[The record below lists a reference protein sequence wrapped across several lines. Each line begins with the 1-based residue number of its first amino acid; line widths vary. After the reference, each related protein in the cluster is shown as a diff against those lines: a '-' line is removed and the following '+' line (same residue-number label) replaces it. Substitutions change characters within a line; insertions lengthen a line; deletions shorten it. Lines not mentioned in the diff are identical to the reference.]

1 MSETMSSAIELLSI
15 GKAADFLA
23 RAIRWS
29 PIGRTVV
36 LHGAEG
42 PSANMFA
49 GLAGVVDSVDDSG
62 AILIG
67 QARQEIEDQA
77 GTVKLRLIPR
87 HKGWTAFSLM
97 LVQIAVVAELVG
109 SDGRAHSVTI
119 AIASIGSR
127 RG

>member
-1 MSETMSSAIELLSI
+1 MSSAIELLSI

-42 PSANMFA
+42 PSARMFA
-49 GLAGVVDSVDDSG
+49 GLTGKVDSVDESG
-62 AILIG
+62 AMLVSQAG
-67 QARQEIEDQA
+67 QETEDQA
-77 GTVKLRLIPR
+77 GTVRLRLTPR

-97 LVQIAVVAELVG
+97 LVQVAVVAELLG

-119 AIASIGSR
+119 AIASIGPR